1 MTWKASI
8 NVPAVGEEFV
18 VTVNVL
24 EEGFVMDGTAVMDD
38 GERFFLLFYK
48 KDPSGK
54 AVTNKWNLGSFAKGK
69 GPSHIMSVIVLADRV
84 IKAHDRKEVMN
95 GNA

>member
-18 VTVNVL
+18 VTVDVS
-24 EEGFVMDGTAVMDD
+24 EDGYVMDGKSVMDD
-38 GERFFLLFYK
+38 NKSYFLLFYK

-54 AVTNKWNLGSFAKGK
+54 KTIDEWKLGCFAHGEGPKHFIHVIAV
-69 GPSHIMSVIVLADRV
+69 ADKE

-95 GNA
+95 GHA